1 MTWQFTSSRDL
12 SFFNLSYIIIVMP
25 VLACGPMAT
34 ISHPAFR
41 TLIERFGGCDEYFTE
56 MINAGT
62 LLTGG
67 PFEKYYID
75 PAPVPEKIVWQLT
88 AHDEENMKV
97 AAEYLAALP
106 GIGIDINMGCAA
118 PDIYRYGAGIA
129 WMLKDRSET
138 QAMVH
143 AVRSVVPAD
152 KRLSV
157 KLRLGDDNFTDAGFF
172 DFCDMLVGEG
182 VELLTLHPRTKKEK
196 LVRPPRYEY
205 CQRLAERY
213 KGRMPVYLNG
223 NVKDVASYKNAVSR
237 CPDVAGVMIS
247 RAAVQMPWIFKEL
260 NGEGALRLAQGP
272 QNEAQG
278 PQYNQLQTINGVPE
292 PVEGPLNDA
301 MPINMEELCLEYI
314 DLIEQ
319 YQPQEFWKT
328 RLQRFFTYFCQ
339 NFKFSHYAQTQF
351 VNAAAQSND
360 ALRQAIKDFFVK
372 CPEERFIHLTNF
384 QAGV

>member
-1 MTWQFTSSRDL
+1 MVF
-12 SFFNLSYIIIVMP
+12 V
-25 VLACGPMAT
+25 CGPMAT

-67 PFEKYYID
+67 PFEQYYID
-75 PAPVPEKIVWQLT
+75 PAPVPSKVVWQLT
-88 AHDEENMKV
+88 GHDEENMKV
-97 AAEYLAALP
+97 AAERLAALP

-138 QAMVH
+138 QAMVR
-143 AVRSVVPAD
+143 AVRNVVPAD

-196 LVRPPRYEY
+196 LIRPPRYEY
-205 CQRLAERY
+205 CQKLAERY
-213 KGRMPVYLNG
+213 KGRVPVYLNG
-223 NVKDVASYKNAVSR
+223 NVKDAASFENAITR
-237 CPDVAGVMIS
+237 CPDIAGVMIS
-247 RAAVQMPWIFKEL
+247 RAAVQKPWIFMSL
-260 NGEGALRLAQGP
+260 NKDSRVKPE
-272 QNEAQG
+272 ND
-278 PQYNQLQTINGVPE
+278 TIS
-292 PVEGPLNDA
+292 
-301 MPINMEELCLEYI
+301 METLCLEYI

-319 YQPQEFWKT
+319 YQPPEFYKT

-339 NFKFSHYAQTQF
+339 NFKFAHYAQTLF
-351 VNAAAQSND
+351 VNAAAKGNE
-360 ALRQAIKDFFVK
+360 ALRNAIHEVFEK
-372 CPEERFIHLTNF
+372 CPEERFL
-384 QAGV
+384 

>member
-1 MTWQFTSSRDL
+1 MILCS
-12 SFFNLSYIIIVMP
+12 
-25 VLACGPMAT
+25 GPMAT

-41 TLIERFGGCDEYFTE
+41 TLIEKFGGCDEYFTE

-75 PAPVPEKIVWQLT
+75 PAPVPAKIVWQLT
-88 AHDEENMKV
+88 GHDTENMKA
-97 AAEYLAALP
+97 AAERLAELP
-106 GIGIDINMGCAA
+106 GIGIDINMGCSA
-118 PDIYRYGAGIA
+118 PDIYKYGAGIA

-138 QAMVH
+138 QSMVR
-143 AVRSVVPAD
+143 AVRSVVPGD

-213 KGRMPVYLNG
+213 KGRVPVYLNG
-223 NVKDVASYKNAVSR
+223 NVKDKASFQNAVAR

-247 RAAVQMPWIFKEL
+247 RAAVQKPWIFKVVSTSSTTTSIPAVVEQS
-260 NGEGALRLAQGP
+260 A
-272 QNEAQG
+272 
-278 PQYNQLQTINGVPE
+278 VVE
-292 PVEGPLNDA
+292 PVETTT
-301 MPINMEELCLEYI
+301 NMESLCLEYI

-319 YQPQEFWKT
+319 YQPPEFHKT

-339 NFKFSHYAQTQF
+339 NFKFAHYAQTQF
-351 VNAAAQSND
+351 VNAAARSND
-360 ALRQAIKDFFVK
+360 ALRVAIKEFFQK
-372 CPEERFIHLTNF
+372 CPEEREKVIP
-384 QAGV
+384 